1 MLKTVSSITNAI
13 GALNY
18 KGTWDAN
25 ANSPALAS
33 SVGTKGDY
41 YVVSTAGTTN
51 LNGISN
57 WGVGDWAAFNGSVW
71 QRVEGGADLNGVNLS
86 VSGTTTL
93 SGLTASTALALDA
106 SKNAVSVTNTGTGNN
121 VLATSPTLVTP
132 NLGDASASSIATSG
146 GTNNLTAGAS
156 TRFLLE
162 LTNTAR
168 NAGDEYAIRTYLG
181 SNNFSAGYHLY
192 SFVDSVLK
200 AFINA
205 EGTFGSATNTYGSTS
220 DLKLKQDI
228 VDAGSQWNDV
238 KSLKF
243 KKYRY
248 KSNPNGQL
256 QLGVIAQDLEE
267 SSPGLVY
274 ETRDEDTEGNDLGT
288 VTKNVKYSIL
298 YLKAVAA
305 LQEAIDRIEKLE
317 ADVAALKG

>member
-1 MLKTVSSITNAI
+1 MADKKISALTAASTPLAGTEVLPIVQSGATVKVATNDLTVQNIRSNATTGI
-13 GALNY
+13 LQVTGPANAS
-18 KGTWDAN
+18 TRVVTVPDAN
-25 ANSPALAS
+25 F
-33 SVGTKGDY
+33 
-41 YVVSTAGTTN
+41 TAART
-51 LNGISN
+51 
-57 WGVGDWAAFNGSVW
+57 DAAQTF
-71 QRVEGGADLNGVNLS
+71 
-86 VSGTTTL
+86 
-93 SGLTASTALALDA
+93 
-106 SKNAVSVTNTGTGNN
+106 TGTQSFDQIS
-121 VLATSPTLVTP
+121 TS
-132 NLGDASASSIATSG
+132 S

-181 SNNFSAGYHLY
+181 VNNSTSGYHLY
-192 SFVDSVLK
+192 SSTGGVVK
-200 AFINA
+200 ATINGD
-205 EGTFGSATNTYGSTS
+205 GTFGSATNTYGSTS